1 MRGKRKGK
9 KRVASWCGGGHVT
22 ARGVGGFEPSDGDRT
37 ARGGW
42 EEGFRLGGRF
52 FSLFSPLVFLGLFG
66 IGRHRVIFA
75 FSTSHRFTVVKLN
88 FNCSFHRVLLCLL
101 INFSLFFET

>member
-9 KRVASWCGGGHVT
+9 KRVASWCGGGHVK

-52 FSLFSPLVFLGLFG
+52 FSLFSPLVFWVCLELDATELFLLF
-66 IGRHRVIFA
+66 RRVI
-75 FSTSHRFTVVKLN
+75 
-88 FNCSFHRVLLCLL
+88 
-101 INFSLFFET
+101 SLP